1 MPLLTAA
8 VDQPWETWD
17 DPVRGRLRWCLLDDG
32 SDPAPHN
39 LTTGVIDLEP
49 GDWLGR
55 HRHAA
60 TELYFV
66 VSGTAVVWLAGEET
80 TAQAGTHVRLP
91 GGIEHG
97 LRADDGPARVL
108 FSFPTTAFADVV
120 YRFLEVAT
128 ERPGENL
135 VDGG

>member
-1 MPLLTAA
+1 MSLLTAA

-17 DPVRGRLRWCLLDDG
+17 DPVRGHLRWCLLDG
-32 SDPAPHN
+32 GLDPAPHAV
-39 LTTGVIDLEP
+39 TTGVLDLAP

-66 VSGTAVVWLAGEET
+66 VSGSPVVWLDGRET
-80 TAQAGTHVRLP
+80 VVAAGTHVRLP

-97 LRADDGPARVL
+97 LRAVDDPVRVL

-120 YRFLEVAT
+120 HRFRDDPTA
-128 ERPGENL
+128 
-135 VDGG
+135 